1 MCLTIRVCVVHS
13 DRRWAITSK
22 NQSVKETNNKKVL
35 RDKIFPEI
43 GKVGC
48 TGETEG
54 NENWWLFS
62 TNPFENSI
70 H

>member
-1 MCLTIRVCVVHS
+1 MCLTIRVCVIHS

-22 NQSVKETNNKKVL
+22 NQSGKETDNKKVL

-43 GKVGC
+43 GKVGY
-48 TGETEG
+48 TWETEG
-54 NENWWLFS
+54 NENLLLFP
-62 TNPFENSI
+62 TNPFENLI